1 MARQKYQR
9 LSPADID
16 EIWQRLRS
24 GHSVKPTARALGL
37 PTATVR
43 DYLVRCGG
51 IRPDPRHRA
60 AGRLSLEE
68 REEISRGLA
77 AGLGALEGVDWR
89 LSTRMRGHH
98 AHLLS
103 YGAGVAWATGGWI
116 AFALLRPVP
125 LPVPWLA
132 GPCLLASVAMGF
144 CITAG
149 LPARGNG

>member
-1 MARQKYQR
+1 MHRVAVVLGIGAFIWGVGSALWAWWGHDLGPVWGFPPDVDHLRQVW
-9 LSPADID
+9 LGMGEALLG
-16 EIWQRLRS
+16 RLRQ
-24 GHSVKPTARALGL
+24 VVPVAW
-37 PTATVR
+37 P
-43 DYLVRCGG
+43 
-51 IRPDPRHRA
+51 I
-60 AGRLSLEE
+60 
-68 REEISRGLA
+68 GLA
-77 AGLGALEGVDWR
+77 AGLGALEGMDWR

-125 LPVPWLA
+125 LPVPSFA

-144 CITAG
+144 CVTAG